1 VHKISILHERIENI
15 EDAFRNIVDIK
26 LNRLIAILTIF
37 SAFMLPLTLITSFY
51 GMNIS
56 LPFQNKPEV
65 VYGLLIFSSIS
76 MIAII

>member
-1 VHKISILHERIENI
+1 MHKISILHERIENI